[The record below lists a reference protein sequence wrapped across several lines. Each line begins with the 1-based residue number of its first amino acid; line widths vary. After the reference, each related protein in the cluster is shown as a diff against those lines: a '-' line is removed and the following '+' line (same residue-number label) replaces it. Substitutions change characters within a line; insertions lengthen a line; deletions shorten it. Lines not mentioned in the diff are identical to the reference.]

1 MSSNYQQKYVIFL
14 DILGFSKKIE
24 SENSD
29 YILDI
34 LSVFRKE
41 INRNNFNDIPL
52 REIHNQGGFQYV
64 DICFEDSKKI
74 CGDDFNC
81 TSFSD
86 NVVISINPNQ
96 IGSRINVIRFCQ
108 SLQFELLMKGV
119 LTRGGLSYG
128 DIYHES
134 DIVFGKALVDAVAIE
149 KKIKYPLIGI
159 DPISCADIIR
169 DFRDMMFIDN
179 PEIASVNFFQSMFF
193 CDFEGKDYNEIIRI
207 LNRELEPLIGNESQE
222 AKKIT
227 KKLEFLKGKA
237 FEEKRITEKHWEQVS
252 KNN

>member
-1 MSSNYQQKYVIFL
+1 MSSNYQQKYVIYL

-24 SENSD
+24 SKNCD

-34 LSVFRKE
+34 LRVFRKE
-41 INRNNFNDIPL
+41 INLNNFIEELPF
-52 REIHNQGGFQYV
+52 REIHNQDGFLYV
-64 DICFEDSKKI
+64 DISFEDPKKI

-86 NVVISINPNQ
+86 NVVISINPEQ
-96 IGSRINVIRFCQ
+96 ITARINVIRFCI

-119 LTRGGLSYG
+119 LIRGGLSYG

-159 DPISCADIIR
+159 DPISCSDIIK
-169 DFRDMMFIDN
+169 DFRSMMFFDN
-179 PEIASVNFFQSMFF
+179 TEMASVNFFQSNFF
-193 CDFEGKDYNEIIRI
+193 NDEDDRDYNKVINI
-207 LNRELEPLIGNESQE
+207 LNHELQSLIGEDSLGVRE
-222 AKKIT
+222 
-227 KKLEFLKGKA
+227 KLEFLKEKA
-237 FEEKRITEKHWEQVS
+237 FEEKRITKQHWEKVS